1 MTFFLLKW
9 VFNAIKLDSDQDDKL
24 LQGQSYVAKSEL
36 CKQLKQNNE
45 LLAALNCKSTDFE
58 KEVRKLKT
66 AKDGCMTWQEFL
78 DFFFAR
84 GIDPLDRLGYDKSD
98 WWFKIDQEG
107 KQIHPKEPTP
117 VKEHQVADQMTYS
130 QKQDRDRE

>member
-9 VFNAIKLDSDQDDKL
+9 VFNAIKLDSDQDDKF

-45 LLAALNCKSTDFE
+45 LLTALNCKSTDFE

-98 WWFKIDQEG
+98 WWFKIDQDG
-107 KQIHPKEPTP
+107 KQIYPKEPTP
-117 VKEHQVADQMTYS
+117 VKEH
-130 QKQDRDRE
+130 